1 MLKLVRRT
9 TGATLQPCDKPLGQ
23 HFTNRT
29 FHRFHIER
37 ASKRLKYNE
46 LLESQQIYRLSVD
59 ERRKKMEIRKK
70 GEPWPDRRNETD
82 WSGFRGQ
89 QIEQLGGRG
98 W

>member
-9 TGATLQPCDKPLGQ
+9 TGATLQPRDKPLGQ

-59 ERRKKMEIRKK
+59 EEKKDGNTKERRAMARQKK
-70 GEPWPDRRNETD
+70 RNGLEWIQGTAN
-82 WSGFRGQ
+82 
-89 QIEQLGGRG
+89 
-98 W
+98 